1 MELARWHASHFAWK
15 IGATSFVKVGTPSS
29 AATAVPG
36 TRAAAPAKTTA
47 MPRILV
53 RIAYVLSFSLRDRR
67 DRRGSRPT
75 AGDSL

>member
-15 IGATSFVKVGTPSS
+15 IGATSFVNVGTPSS

-36 TRAAAPAKTTA
+36 TRAAVPAKSTS

-53 RIAYVLSFSLRDRR
+53 RIASVLSFSLRDHG
-67 DRRGSRPT
+67 GSRPT
-75 AGDSL
+75 ARGSL